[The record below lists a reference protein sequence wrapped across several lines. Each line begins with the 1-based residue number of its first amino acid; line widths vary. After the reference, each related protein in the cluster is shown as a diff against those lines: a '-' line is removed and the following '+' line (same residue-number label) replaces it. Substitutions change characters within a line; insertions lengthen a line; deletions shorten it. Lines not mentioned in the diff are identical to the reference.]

1 MRALFFTFALLIA
14 SSLSTAWA
22 QPVPSHAGIACI
34 SVSAVEPF
42 DMFVWYPAHEEE
54 VPWQAGP
61 FSVPASR
68 NAAIA
73 DGQFPILLLSHGGG
87 RTGGSPLV
95 LRGLAAYLAR
105 QGFIVVSPLHGKT
118 RFPVRPFQIKAA
130 LEAMIAD
137 ARFKPHAN
145 ADSLGMLGF
154 SLGGAVTLEL
164 AGAVPDFKHL
174 AAYCKTH
181 PEDIQSCDAGPGGD
195 KGAAPP
201 KQAQSADLSSPIP
214 RLPLK
219 ALALLDPFGVLFE
232 QEGLVAVNMPVLL
245 FRPKQSSLG
254 EENTHALVEGL
265 PHPPQVH
272 YVPGGHFV
280 LTDIC
285 PTALKQEA
293 PEVCQDAQGIDRA
306 AVQAEIEVKIAQ
318 FFRDRL

>member
-14 SSLSTAWA
+14 SSLSMAWA
-22 QPVPSHAGIACI
+22 QPVRFHAGIARI

-137 ARFKPHAN
+137 PRFKPHAN
-145 ADSLGMLGF
+145 ADRLGMLGF

-201 KQAQSADLSSPIP
+201 KQAQSTEAEQPGRRKYTRPCGGASPSP
-214 RLPLK
+214 AGSLRARRAFCTHGHLP
-219 ALALLDPFGVLFE
+219 DSFE
-232 QEGLVAVNMPVLL
+232 AGSA
-245 FRPKQSSLG
+245 RG
-254 EENTHALVEGL
+254 
-265 PHPPQVH
+265 
-272 YVPGGHFV
+272 VPGRAGHRSCCCSGRNRGENRTI
-280 LTDIC
+280 L
-285 PTALKQEA
+285 P
-293 PEVCQDAQGIDRA
+293 
-306 AVQAEIEVKIAQ
+306 
-318 FFRDRL
+318 